1 MINKTDNHIL
11 LISSSLNDSFK
22 QKYINK
28 ENKDNISMNF
38 MSIYNKLIDIDNT
51 DKNILYIPAFEIKC
65 KLVNN
70 CFTNINNNN
79 KSNLYCF
86 EDYYNIK
93 NLTEE
98 LMVIKN
104 NKKTKKNVDHNNW
117 NNICMNFDYELITE
131 TDANKANFI
140 KDNFLLIILNLNVVD
155 TLRALPLLTVYVTK
169 DNFISSQ

>member
-117 NNICMNFDYELITE
+117 NNICMNFDYDLITE